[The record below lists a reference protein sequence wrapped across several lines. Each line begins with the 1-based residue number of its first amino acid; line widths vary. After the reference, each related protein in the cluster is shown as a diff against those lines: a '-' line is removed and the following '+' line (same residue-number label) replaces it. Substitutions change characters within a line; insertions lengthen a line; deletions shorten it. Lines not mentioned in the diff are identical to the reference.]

1 MAKRL
6 WIACALFFLCAGAA
20 SAQDAKTVLQ
30 AAQKAMGDVTSIQ
43 YSGTGH
49 INSFGQAW
57 TPNAAWP
64 STNLT
69 SYTKTIDYSSKSAKE
84 DLIHSEPNPMVKG
97 GGRPFAGDDKQANFV
112 SGQYAWDM
120 PGSTPVPQLGAAAE
134 RQLQI
139 WLTPHGFLKA
149 AMENNATAKK
159 GAMGTEIS
167 FQTGKYT
174 VTGTIDAH
182 NMVTKTETWLP
193 NPGPRRHARRNDVLG
208 LQGFQWR
215 EVSDND
221 RAEAGR
227 ASRAGTDRE
236 QRESQS
242 GPECFGAGRGE
253 DRDGPAHQGAIA
265 KDWLTESGLSPADRT
280 TAWWWNFRPTSR

>member
-1 MAKRL
+1 MEIGGAMAKRL

-64 STNLT
+64 TTNLK
-69 SYTKTIDYSSKSAKE
+69 SYTKTIDYGSKSAKE
-84 DLIHSEPNPMVKG
+84 DLIHSEPTPMVKG
-97 GGRPFAGDDKQANFV
+97 GGRPFAGDDKQQNFV
-112 SGQYAWDM
+112 SGEYAWDM
-120 PGSTPVPQLGAAAE
+120 PGSTPVPQLGAAAD

-159 GAMGTEIS
+159 AAMGTDVS

-174 VTGTIDAH
+174 VTGTIDAQ
-182 NMVTKTETWLP
+182 NMVAKTETWLP
-193 NPGPRRHARRNDVLG
+193 NPVLG
-208 LQGFQWR
+208 DMLVETTFSGYKDFNGVKFPSTIVQKQGGFPTFDLKVTAVKANTPLS
-215 EVSDND
+215 VSAPD
-221 RAEAGR
+221 AVKSA
-227 ASRAGTDRE
+227 
-236 QRESQS
+236 
-242 GPECFGAGRGE
+242 
-253 DRDGPAHQGAIA
+253 
-265 KDWLTESGLSPADRT
+265 
-280 TAWWWNFRPTSR
+280 